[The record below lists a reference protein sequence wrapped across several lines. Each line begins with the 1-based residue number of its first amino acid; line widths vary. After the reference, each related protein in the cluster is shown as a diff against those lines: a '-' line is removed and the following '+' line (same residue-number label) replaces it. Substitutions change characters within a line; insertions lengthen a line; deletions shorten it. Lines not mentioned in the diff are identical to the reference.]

1 MSNKVILKVSNC
13 KYTQKIDF
21 VVGKNEVT
29 MIVGP
34 NGSGKTTFLKLV
46 AGIIGM
52 PCSILFYDEEIS
64 NLEVS
69 KRVKKGIIYVP
80 SERSIFPELTVKEN
94 LRIGLSFIKNKI
106 RKEENLKLI
115 YSIFPNLK
123 ERENQ
128 VAGTLSGGERK
139 MLSIAMG
146 LSFSP
151 KLILFDEP
159 TFGLSP
165 KLISSVYNSIGKLKE
180 HGISI
185 VIAEQSVSPIFEYG
199 GMIDRIYLINEH
211 KFTFSGSLDDIKNI
225 EDIKKLYFGI

>member
-1 MSNKVILKVSNC
+1 
-13 KYTQKIDF
+13 
-21 VVGKNEVT
+21 
-29 MIVGP
+29 
-34 NGSGKTTFLKLV
+34 
-46 AGIIGM
+46 M

-199 GMIDRIYLINEH
+199 GMIDRIY
-211 KFTFSGSLDDIKNI
+211 
-225 EDIKKLYFGI
+225 